1 MGLMTLEIL
10 SHGVG
15 QTPPFVPLCPAGQ
28 SVGQDKRNPLILRV
42 SQRVKHRDKAHS
54 CPEIPP
60 FPFLR
65 REGSGTGPGQDRNGG
80 RVEH

>member
-1 MGLMTLEIL
+1 MGFLIVGQL

-15 QTPPFVPLCPAGQ
+15 QDTLSVPLCPT
-28 SVGQDKRNPLILRV
+28 GQDVGRDSLNPLILNV
-42 SQRVKHRDKAHS
+42 SRWVKHRDKAHS

-65 REGSGTGPGQDRNGG
+65 REGNGTGAGQLRVGG
-80 RVEH
+80 QS